1 MDHYEALG
9 VSDDAQVAEIRR
21 AYLASA
27 RRHHPDFH
35 AADTDADRAGHA
47 ARMKAVTEAWHVLGD
62 AGRRGEYDRLRRLR
76 TTGSSDAGSVSNVD
90 VPAGKGW
97 TPRPGDDAWMDDY
110 GSWVGERDD
119 LLPDEDEPE
128 PGPPNGGA
136 VAVVGLFVA
145 SVLVG
150 FVSMVF
156 ESRAMLAASAVGV
169 VASSLLFVLL
179 PFVVMTRHRR
189 RSRWTARQ

>member
-1 MDHYEALG
+1 VDHYEALG
-9 VSDDAQVAEIRR
+9 VPDDADPAEIRR

-35 AADTDADRAGHA
+35 AAGSEAERSGHA

-62 AGRRGEYDRLRRLR
+62 VDRRHEYDRRRGAGG
-76 TTGSSDAGSVSNVD
+76 TAGGSGVD
-90 VPAGKGW
+90 VPPGKGW
-97 TPRPGDDAWMDDY
+97 TPRAGDDAWMDDF
-110 GSWVGERDD
+110 GAWAGESDD

-136 VAVVGLFVA
+136 VLVVGLFVA
-145 SVLVG
+145 SILVG
-150 FVSMVF
+150 FFSMVF
-156 ESRAMLAASAVGV
+156 ESRAMLAASAIGV

-179 PFVVMTRHRR
+179 PFVAMTRHRR
-189 RSRWTARQ
+189 RSAGGAQGGHG